1 MNTPEK
7 PKRNIADTTNHINR
21 RPTIEIDLVSRWA
34 NKYISAAMKFL
45 SQHILHLCVLLSYLF
60 GSVLVELAHHDEHA
74 LVLQSNPVLE
84 SHDCG
89 AKEIHV
95 AWEDSRH
102 CIACSHFSQ
111 RLSTE
116 ANAFSGINASVYHV
130 AIVSTHTEQ
139 PLETDILYSGK
150 RGPPFA

>member
-1 MNTPEK
+1 
-7 PKRNIADTTNHINR
+7 
-21 RPTIEIDLVSRWA
+21 
-34 NKYISAAMKFL
+34 MKQFPRHFL
-45 SQHILHLCVLLSYLF
+45 APVVLLCYLLGF
-60 GSVLVELAHHDEHA
+60 LLVELTHHDASAFFLE
-74 LVLQSNPVLE
+74 SRPVVE

-89 AKEIHV
+89 AKEIHI
-95 AWEDSRH
+95 AWEDARH
-102 CIACSHFSQ
+102 CVACSHFSQ

-130 AIVSTHTEQ
+130 AVVSTHTEQ